1 MYKFIRIKG
10 ERAKIIG
17 FFVPRLHRLD
27 FDWWTWKRLG
37 FPYLRDRLS
46 GWSIWWVDNEED
58 LKRAIEGLNELK
70 KTNIFTY
77 EVSK

>member
-10 ERAKIIG
+10 ERAKTIG
-17 FFVPRLHRLD
+17 YFVPRLYRID
-27 FDWWTWKRLG
+27 FHWWTLKRYG

-46 GWSIWWVDNEED
+46 GWYIWWVDNEED
-58 LKRAIEGLNELK
+58 LKRAVEGLNELK
-70 KTNIFTY
+70 KTNIFKY